1 MPFLGKFSR
10 DVNKTFAKK
19 NVNRFFNKQLPNGII
34 KAGDVGGGVLGG
46 SGAALAGIGY
56 LSGQPEL
63 VLAGKGLGAGGAI
76 LKGSAAVTKGIQAA
90 KK

>member
-1 MPFLGKFSR
+1 MPFLGKFGR
-10 DVNKTFAKK
+10 DVNKTFSKR
-19 NVNRFFNKQLPNGII
+19 NVNRFFNKQLPDGII

-46 SGAALAGIGY
+46 SGAALAGVGY
-56 LSGQPEL
+56 LTGQPEL
-63 VLAGKGLGAGGAI
+63 VLAGKGLGAGGAV